1 MTMEKRLA
9 ELRLRLREV
18 SDLES
23 AGALLS
29 WDQST
34 YMPPGGVR
42 ARGRQMATLSRIAHE
57 KLTDP
62 ALGRLLDE
70 LRPYEESLPYDSD
83 EASLIRVTRRDY
95 LRAVRVPPSLQAEIW
110 QHGAESYQVWSA
122 ARPENDF
129 AAVAPFL
136 EKTIE
141 LSLQMADC
149 FPGYDHPADPL
160 IDWSDEGMTARAISD
175 LFRELRA
182 ELVPLVQA
190 ISEQEPPAD
199 DFLCECY
206 PPQEQLE
213 FGLGIIRDYG
223 YDFKRGRQDLTN
235 HPFMISFSPNDVRIT
250 TRVNQFDLKDALF
263 STLHEAGHGM
273 YEQGVAREF
282 EATSLAGGASSGV
295 HESQSRL
302 WENVVGRSRE
312 MWTFYYPQLQTQF
325 PDQLAAVSLDDFHRA
340 INKVEPS
347 LIRTEADEVTYN
359 LHVMIRFDLE
369 MALLEGRLAVKD
381 LPDAWHAR
389 YERDLGLRAPDD
401 RDGVLQDI
409 HWYSGLVGGSFQG
422 YTLGNIMTGAFYEAA
437 LQAIPDLDQQI
448 AQAEFSPLLEWL
460 RQNIHKHGR
469 KFSPDELVK
478 RVTGGPLTIEPYMRY
493 LRNKYGQLYGLNL
506 EN

>member
-1 MTMEKRLA
+1 MSVEKRMA
-9 ELRLRLREV
+9 ELKMRLREI

-34 YMPPGGVR
+34 YMPSGGAK

-57 KLTDP
+57 KLTDA
-62 ALGRLLDE
+62 ALGTLLDE

-83 EASLIRVTRRDY
+83 DASLIRVTRRDY
-95 LRAVRVPPSLQAEIW
+95 ERAVRVPPSLQAEIW
-110 QHGAESYQVWSA
+110 QHGAESYQVWSE

-129 AAVAPFL
+129 AAVAPYL
-136 EKTIE
+136 EKTID

-160 IDWSDEGMTARAISD
+160 IDWSDQDMTARAISD
-175 LFRELRA
+175 LFRELRQ

-190 ISEQEPPAD
+190 IGEQEPPAD
-199 DFLCECY
+199 EFLRRCY
-206 PPQEQLE
+206 PQQQQLD

-250 TRVNQFDLKDALF
+250 TRVNQNDLKDALF

-273 YEQGVAREF
+273 YEQGVAQEL

-302 WENVVGRSRE
+302 WENIIGRSRE
-312 MWTFYYPQLQTQF
+312 IWFYYYPQLQAQF
-325 PDQLAAVSLDDFHRA
+325 PEQLGAVPLDDFHRA
-340 INKVEPS
+340 INRVEPS

-369 MALLEGRLAVKD
+369 MALLDGSLSVKE
-381 LPDAWHAR
+381 LPQAWHAR
-389 YERDLGLRAPDD
+389 YEQDLGLRAPDD

-409 HWYSGLVGGSFQG
+409 HWYYGLVGGSFQG
-422 YTLGNIMTGAFYEAA
+422 YTLGNIMAGAFHTAVLE
-437 LQAIPDLDQQI
+437 AIPDLDQQV
-448 AQAEFSPLLEWL
+448 ARAEFAPLLDWL

-469 KFSPDELVK
+469 KYSPDELVR
-478 RVTGGPLTIEPYMRY
+478 RVTGSPLTIEPYMRY
-493 LRNKYGQLYGLNL
+493 LRNKYGKLYGLSI